1 MAAIVFEDVAV
12 VMKIKVLKRVLQRKF
27 VSLSIFEA
35 TYFGWKET
43 VAIVGSHNF
52 FLWDPQL
59 IGFVN
64 IKVAM

>member
-27 VSLSIFEA
+27 ISLSIFEA
-35 TYFGWKET
+35 TCFGWKET
-43 VAIVGSHNF
+43 VAIVGSYNF
-52 FLWDPQL
+52 SLLDPQL
-59 IGFVN
+59 TGFVN